1 MILLKML
8 ESFGAGTAAI
18 VSPIYQFHYEGT
30 DYDIPINTEKNA
42 GDFTLKMLQSL
53 NAVYSGAVESDWTVK
68 VD

>member
-1 MILLKML
+1 ML

-18 VSPIYQFHYEGT
+18 VSPISSFHYKDK
-30 DYDIPINTEKNA
+30 DYDIPINPEKNA
-42 GDFTLKMLQSL
+42 GDFTMKMLESL